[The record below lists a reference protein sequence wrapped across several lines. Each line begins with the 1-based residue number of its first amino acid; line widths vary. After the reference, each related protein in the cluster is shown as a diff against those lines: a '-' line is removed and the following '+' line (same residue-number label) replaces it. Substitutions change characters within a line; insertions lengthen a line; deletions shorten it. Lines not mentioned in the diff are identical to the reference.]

1 MGSLH
6 SSKRKRGKLLSCF
19 FDDDVLCSFR
29 ESEKSGVM
37 DRCFGCREYKRFME
51 EMEEEDVRIMEEIDR
66 EREALEREAE
76 LERMRENGFRFMIRS
91 EKSEK
96 EEGFK

>member
-1 MGSLH
+1 MSSLKH
-6 SSKRKRGKLLSCF
+6 KRRKYFPCVF
-19 FDDDVLCSFR
+19 FDDVLCSFR
-29 ESEKSGVM
+29 KSEKSGIM
-37 DRCFGCREYKRFME
+37 NRCFKCREYKRFME
-51 EMEEEDVRIMEEIDR
+51 EMEEDVRIMEEIDR

>member
-1 MGSLH
+1 
-6 SSKRKRGKLLSCF
+6 
-19 FDDDVLCSFR
+19 
-29 ESEKSGVM
+29 
-37 DRCFGCREYKRFME
+37 ME
-51 EMEEEDVRIMEEIDR
+51 EMEEEDVRLMEEIDR